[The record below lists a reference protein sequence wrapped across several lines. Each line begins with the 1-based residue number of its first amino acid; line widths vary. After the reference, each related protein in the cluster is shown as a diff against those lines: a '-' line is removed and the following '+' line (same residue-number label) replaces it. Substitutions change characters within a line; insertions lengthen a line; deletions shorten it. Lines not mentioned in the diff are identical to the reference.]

1 MLVLGLVLREVR
13 IHGRGGQG
21 GVTAAQLIAEAAY
34 REGKYAV
41 AFPHFGAERRGAPVA
56 AFVRI
61 SDEPIYLRSQIYN
74 PDYVLVLDP
83 VLPRMVDVTRGLK
96 DGGCVIINTTHS
108 PEELGFG
115 GYKVAT
121 VDATSIALE
130 VGLVVAGFPVV
141 NTPMMGAFAGATGEV
156 QLETILEVIREKWPG
171 PGGEKNV
178 KAAQLAYERLK
189 KWW

>member
-1 MLVLGLVLREVR
+1 MVLREVR

-74 PDYVLVLDP
+74 PDYVIVLDP
-83 VLPRMVDVTRGLK
+83 VLPRMVDVTHGLK
-96 DGGCVIINTTHS
+96 DGGCVVINTAHS
-108 PEELGFG
+108 PEEVGLSGCR
-115 GYKVAT
+115 VAT
-121 VDATSIALE
+121 VDATSISLE

-156 QLETILEVIREKWPG
+156 RLETILEVIRRKWPG